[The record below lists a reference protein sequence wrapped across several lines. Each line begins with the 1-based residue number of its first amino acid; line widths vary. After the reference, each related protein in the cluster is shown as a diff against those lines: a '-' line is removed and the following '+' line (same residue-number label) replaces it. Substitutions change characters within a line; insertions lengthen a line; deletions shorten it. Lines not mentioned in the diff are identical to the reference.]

1 MANLQEAAKN
11 FEEFSN
17 IIYQFTVSCGKRFE
31 DKKTVKLSFDLNDF
45 AHALGLPHLTDV
57 IATNLSTSD
66 REIIIFQNAKQGA
79 YPESRLQQSVFYN
92 TKVSGTYNTQ
102 TQQGYSVKDRI
113 EKLTDIVSI
122 IDEACK
128 GLALS
133 EVSIKL
139 YKWQEHD
146 KPIIMPNG
154 KLRNTAIKGMSYVFS
169 IQSSANPDEKLYL
182 FAYNTDYIDTKK
194 QDVGVCVRSAFAD
207 CVDLTINQEMF
218 PIMKVEKIEIEKNHQ
233 KTELYYNHDYRKE
246 VEWHR
251 RKTEIDNALNE
262 LRDEIKNMKSD
273 DSGSEKVRKESNF
286 LNYLEKFV
294 NGFETEKECD
304 YARSALVKR
313 HDTAKAFQKQYYNH
327 AIDRLDERISE
338 IQQAESGK
346 PKIINILPQRPVPI
360 SANGT
365 NTLSLRSLLETIIP
379 QSITITFHP
388 NNHFFRRLG
397 HEIRKAVDKFVMRF
411 IKANKD
417 TPPSDEASKDEP
429 QSQLPE
435 KAAPFETQNSP
446 QTGLPELVNPSEISS
461 QKPLQVCYD
470 NVLQNIVLSEEK
482 TYVPTQIFLPLS
494 NAPEL
499 TVIVSSEERQP
510 LSENSKSPP
519 VVEQSH
525 KRESKQI
532 DFLDRD

>member
-1 MANLQEAAKN
+1 MNEQ
-11 FEEFSN
+11 
-17 IIYQFTVSCGKRFE
+17 
-31 DKKTVKLSFDLNDF
+31 DKS
-45 AHALGLPHLTDV
+45 
-57 IATNLSTSD
+57 
-66 REIIIFQNAKQGA
+66 
-79 YPESRLQQSVFYN
+79 
-92 TKVSGTYNTQ
+92 
-102 TQQGYSVKDRI
+102 
-113 EKLTDIVSI
+113 
-122 IDEACK
+122 
-128 GLALS
+128 
-133 EVSIKL
+133 
-139 YKWQEHD
+139 
-146 KPIIMPNG
+146 KPIPMPNG
-154 KLRNTAIKGMSYVFS
+154 SVRFTRIQGMSYVFS

-207 CVDLTINQEMF
+207 CVDLIISQKSF
-218 PIMKVEKIEIEKNHQ
+218 PILKVEKIEIEKNHQ
-233 KTELYYNHDYRKE
+233 KTELYYNPVYRKE

-327 AIDRLDERISE
+327 AIDRLDERVSE

-346 PKIINILPQRPVPI
+346 PKIINILPQRPVPV

-365 NTLSLRSLLETIIP
+365 NTLSLRSLLETITP

-411 IKANKD
+411 IKPNKD

-470 NVLQNIVLSEEK
+470 NVLQNIILSEEK
-482 TYVPTQIFLPLS
+482 TYVPTQIFVPLS